1 MAFLLR
7 TVSHSAE
14 GREIVRA
21 RRVEGDRLTIGRDPA
36 SDVHLTD
43 LAVALRHATIERVG
57 GRLDVRVEPGL
68 SVELNGR
75 KTARGEVELGTGGDL
90 LIASHVL
97 RF

>member
-14 GREIVRA
+14 GREIVRT

-43 LAVALRHATIERVG
+43 LAVALRHAVVERRT
-57 GRLDVRVEPGL
+57 GRLTVAVEPGV
-68 SVELNGR
+68 SV
-75 KTARGEVELGTGGDL
+75 
-90 LIASHVL
+90 
-97 RF
+97 